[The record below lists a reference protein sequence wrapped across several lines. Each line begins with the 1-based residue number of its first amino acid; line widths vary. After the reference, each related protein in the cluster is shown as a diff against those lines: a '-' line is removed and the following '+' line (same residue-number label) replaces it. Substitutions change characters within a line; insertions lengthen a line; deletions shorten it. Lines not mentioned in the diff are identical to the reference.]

1 MPVVVGAVHVL
12 VVSVVV
18 IDLGVVQLAMN
29 MRRLMRVLVHVT
41 VLMVMRM
48 AVGMLVHHVPMAVGV
63 AVGVRMRVGVLVRM
77 AVRPWLWP
85 CSSLRSDIPVLRK
98 R

>member
-1 MPVVVGAVHVL
+1 MPVVVGAMHVL

-18 IDLGVVQLAMN
+18 IDLGVVQL
-29 MRRLMRVLVHVT
+29 
-41 VLMVMRM
+41 
-48 AVGMLVHHVPMAVGV
+48 AVGV